1 MGIVFGKNF
10 KNVDELY
17 FNVVKQINFEEGMDF
32 EDIEVVILL
41 EKLNEFNGYLHVITD
56 YCYENK
62 CGPFVLDASEIET
75 FVKSFKEIYKQPF
88 YSTDI
93 VIINFEEKIIW
104 VLFHEGI
111 CWLTRGEFNS

>member
-1 MGIVFGKNF
+1 M
-10 KNVDELY
+10 
-17 FNVVKQINFEEGMDF
+17 
-32 EDIEVVILL
+32 
-41 EKLNEFNGYLHVITD
+41 
-56 YCYENK
+56 
-62 CGPFVLDASEIET
+62 LDASEIET